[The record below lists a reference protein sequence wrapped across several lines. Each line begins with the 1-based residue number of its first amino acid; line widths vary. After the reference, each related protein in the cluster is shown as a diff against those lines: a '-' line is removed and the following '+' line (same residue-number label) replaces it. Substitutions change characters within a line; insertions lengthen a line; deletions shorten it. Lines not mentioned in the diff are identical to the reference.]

1 MVGSTGTAGRLGGS
15 WGTVDGPY
23 SKRPNSFVI
32 VSSMSADL
40 LSDALS
46 VLSPV
51 THVAG
56 AFDLGGNWAITFP
69 AHEGLKIFAVA
80 TGRAWL
86 RVEGEAEALL
96 LEADDCVIL
105 PNGRRFVIA
114 RDLAF
119 TPVGIEAIPATEW
132 HERVATLGG
141 GKHTML
147 LGGHFAFTGAQ
158 MDLLLGA
165 MPPIL
170 RLRETAGRNHGRWAL
185 ERMREELAEAGPG
198 STSMIRHLAH
208 MLLVQALRLYLASGA
223 GRTTGWLFALNDP
236 KVGRAARAIHA
247 APAERWTLL
256 QLAAVAGMSRS
267 KFAERFKAL
276 TGTSPMDYL
285 TRWRM
290 LLACQHLTS
299 GRASVGKIAAMIGYE
314 NEAAF
319 CTAFKRVTGRTPRQ
333 YGKDIA

>member
-1 MVGSTGTAGRLGGS
+1 M
-15 WGTVDGPY
+15 P
-23 SKRPNSFVI
+23 P
-32 VSSMSADL
+32 DL

-51 THVAG
+51 THVVG
-56 AFDLGGNWAITFP
+56 AFDLGGDWAITYP
-69 AHEGLKIFAVA
+69 AHDGLKVFAVL

-96 LEADDCVIL
+96 LETDDCAIL

-119 TPVGIEAIPATEW
+119 SPVGIEAIPATEW

-141 GKHTML
+141 GKDTML

-158 MDLLLGA
+158 TELLLGA

-170 RLRETAGRNHGRWAL
+170 RLREMAGRNHLRWAL

-198 STSMIRHLAH
+198 SVSVVRHLAH
-208 MLLVQALRLYLASGA
+208 LLLVQALRLYLASGA
-223 GRTTGWLFALNDP
+223 GRTTGWLFALGDP

-247 APAERWTLL
+247 APAERWTLPR
-256 QLAAVAGMSRS
+256 LAKVAGMSRS
-267 KFAERFKAL
+267 KFAERFKVL

-285 TRWRM
+285 THWRM
-290 LLACQHLTS
+290 LLACQHLRS
-299 GRASVGKIAAMIGYE
+299 GHVSVGKIGAMVGYE
-314 NEAAF
+314 SEAAF
-319 CTAFKRVTGRTPRQ
+319 STAFKRVIRCTPRQ
-333 YGKDIA
+333 YGKDAV

>member
-1 MVGSTGTAGRLGGS
+1 MA
-15 WGTVDGPY
+15 DGVWFRFPV
-23 SKRPNSFVI
+23 SFVI
-32 VSSMSADL
+32 VPDVPADL

-46 VLSPV
+46 ILAPA
-51 THVAG
+51 THIAG
-56 AFDLGGNWAITFP
+56 AFDLGGDWALTFP
-69 AHEGLKIFAVA
+69 AHDGLKVFAVVA
-80 TGRAWL
+80 GRAWL

-114 RDLAF
+114 RDLALS
-119 TPVGIEAIPATEW
+119 PVSIEAIPEAEW
-132 HERVATLGG
+132 HERIATLGG
-141 GKHTML
+141 GQHTLL

-158 MDLLLGA
+158 TDLLLGA

-170 RLRETAGRNHGRWAL
+170 KLRETDGRNHGRWAL
-185 ERMREELAEAGPG
+185 ERMREEIAEAGPG

-208 MLLVQALRLYLASGA
+208 MLLIQALRLYLASGA
-223 GRTTGWLFALNDP
+223 GQSTGWLFALSDP

-247 APAERWTLL
+247 APAERWTLPR
-256 QLAAVAGMSRS
+256 LAAVAGMSRS

-276 TGTSPMDYL
+276 TGTSPIDYL

-290 LLACQHLTS
+290 LLTCQHLTA
-299 GRASVGKIAAMIGYE
+299 GRAPVGRIAAMVGYE

-319 CTAFKRVTGRTPRQ
+319 STAFKRVTGCTPRC
-333 YGKDIA
+333 YGKDPV

>member
-1 MVGSTGTAGRLGGS
+1 MSRTPEFLC
-15 WGTVDGPY
+15 D
-23 SKRPNSFVI
+23 RPQMPV
-32 VSSMSADL
+32 DL

-46 VLSPV
+46 ILSPV

-56 AFDLGGNWAITFP
+56 AFDLGGDWAITFP
-69 AHEGLKIFAVA
+69 AHDGLKVFAVA
-80 TGRAWL
+80 AGRAWL

-105 PNGRRFVIA
+105 PSGRRFVIA

-119 TPVGIEAIPATEW
+119 APVCIAAIPATEW
-132 HERVATLGG
+132 HERIATLGG
-141 GKHTML
+141 GDHTML

-158 MDLLLGA
+158 TALLLGA

-223 GRTTGWLFALNDP
+223 GRTTGWLFALSDP

-256 QLAAVAGMSRS
+256 RLASVAGMSRS

-299 GRASVGKIAAMIGYE
+299 GRASVGEIAVTIGYE

-319 CTAFKRVTGRTPRQ
+319 STAFKRVTGCTPRQ
-333 YGKDIA
+333 YGKSLM

>member
-1 MVGSTGTAGRLGGS
+1 MLRISQLFR
-15 WGTVDGPY
+15 D
-23 SKRPNSFVI
+23 RPNLP
-32 VSSMSADL
+32 ADL
-40 LSDALS
+40 LSDMLS

-56 AFDLGGNWAITFP
+56 AFDLGGDWAITFP
-69 AHEGLKIFAVA
+69 AHDGLKIFAVV

-86 RVEGEAEALL
+86 HVEGEAEALL
-96 LEADDCVIL
+96 LEADDCAIL
-105 PNGRRFVIA
+105 PNGRQFVIA
-114 RDLAF
+114 RGLAF

-141 GKHTML
+141 GNDTML

-158 MDLLLGA
+158 TDLLLGT

-170 RLRETAGRNHGRWAL
+170 RLRETADRSHLRWAL

-198 STSMIRHLAH
+198 STSMVRHLAH
-208 MLLVQALRLYLASGA
+208 MLLIQALRLYLASGS
-223 GRTTGWLFALNDP
+223 GRTTGWLFALGDP
-236 KVGRAARAIHA
+236 KVGGAARAIHA
-247 APAERWTLL
+247 APAERWTLPR
-256 QLAAVAGMSRS
+256 LAAVAGMSRS

-290 LLACQHLTS
+290 FLACQHLTS
-299 GRASVGKIAAMIGYE
+299 GRASVSKIGAMVGYE
-314 NEAAF
+314 SEAAF
-319 CTAFKRVTGRTPRQ
+319 STAFKRVTGCTPRR
-333 YGKDIA
+333 YGKDAL